1 MDVKDLSKHVERVE
15 SHVRDGREL
24 IVKSQA
30 VTPGNAH
37 IQSSWKR
44 CLTQYNI
51 DPSTVNK
58 PRILTGRALKEY
70 IEPLE
75 EFLFIARSGMQSLYE
90 RVSDAG
96 YVILLGDSNG
106 VTIDCLGNPDKDR
119 ELRDAGLYLGSVWA
133 ESVEGTCGV
142 GTCIEERRALT
153 IHRDEHFRSRH
164 TSLTCSTTPIFFPD
178 GTVLGTLDISLL
190 HSPPE
195 KESQL
200 LALQMVNYY
209 ARLVENA
216 YFLRLFK
223 DSWIIRFNEMQAFVE
238 VVTENIIAVDS
249 EGFIVAANARAQKEI
264 TLRDGMS
271 PVSRHVSD
279 VFNLR
284 FDDLMSHALHKT
296 TTILPLRTVRTGRQ
310 YYATFRAPEVASVK
324 AQNGAAALVNHQG
337 REKDTS
343 PFMTLEYLAGTD
355 AKMLHNINCA
365 RRVMNKD
372 ISILLIGETGTG
384 KEVCA
389 RAIHEASARSENPF
403 VALNCASIP
412 ESLIES
418 ELFGYKQGA
427 FTGAKSKGM
436 RGKILQSDGGTLFL
450 DEIGDMPLNLQ
461 TRLLRVLAEKE
472 ILPLGSETPIR
483 VDLHVICA
491 TLRNLEEL
499 VQKGEFREDLYYRMN
514 GVTIT
519 LPPLRE
525 RTDKALLI
533 ENILSLENNGRP
545 KEIDSDAF
553 EVLLS
558 APWPGNVRQLRNVLR
573 YALAVCEDE
582 TITLADLPP
591 EILQASSLPIE
602 TIVRSLEPV
611 VRTIDSCPEEVPP
624 DSMQF
629 AERTAILNILK
640 KKKWNITVAST
651 DLGISRATLYRKMK
665 KYNIIPPNEMEHSP

>member
-1 MDVKDLSKHVERVE
+1 MGGTVVDEKDLSKHAERVE
-15 SHVRDGREL
+15 SHVRDGGEL
-24 IVKSQA
+24 IARTNAAPVS
-30 VTPGNAH
+30 NAH
-37 IQSSWKR
+37 IQGSWKR

-51 DPSTVNK
+51 DPSTNNK

-70 IEPLE
+70 VEPLE
-75 EFLFIARSGMQSLYE
+75 EFLFIARSGMQSLFE
-90 RVSDAG
+90 RVADAG

-106 VTIDCLGNPDKDR
+106 VTIEYLGNPDKER
-119 ELRDAGLYLGSVWA
+119 EHREAGLYLGSVWA
-133 ESVEGTCGV
+133 ESIEGTCGV
-142 GTCIEERRALT
+142 GTCIEERRSLT
-153 IHRDEHFRSRH
+153 IHRDEHFRTRH

-190 HSPPE
+190 RAPLE

-200 LALQMVNYY
+200 LALQVVNYY

-223 DSWIIRFNEMQAFVE
+223 DSWIIRFNAMQAFVE
-238 VVTENIIAVDS
+238 VVTENILAVDAD
-249 EGFIVAANARAQKEI
+249 GFIVGGNASAQKEI
-264 TLRDGMS
+264 TLRDGTS
-271 PVSRHVSD
+271 PVSRHISD
-279 VFNLR
+279 VFDLR
-284 FDDLMSHALHKT
+284 FDELMSHALHKT

-310 YYATFRAPEVASVK
+310 YYATFRAPEATNLK
-324 AQNGAAALVNHQG
+324 AQKGSATLVPLQDG
-337 REKDTS
+337 EKGS
-343 PFMTLEYLAGTD
+343 SSFMTLDYLAGTD
-355 AKMLHNINCA
+355 SQMLFNVNCA

-389 RAIHEASARSENPF
+389 RAIHDASERSMNPF

-533 ENILSLENNGRP
+533 ENIMSLENGGRP
-545 KEIDSDAF
+545 KDIDPDVFEI
-553 EVLLS
+553 LLS

-573 YALAVCEDE
+573 YALAVCEGD
-582 TITLADLPP
+582 TIGLADLPP
-591 EILQASSLPIE
+591 EILQASSFSLPTEAI
-602 TIVRSLEPV
+602 
-611 VRTIDSCPEEVPP
+611 VRTIEPCQEQVAP
-624 DSMQF
+624 DSMQY
-629 AERTAILNILK
+629 AERMAILNILK

-651 DLGISRATLYRKMK
+651 DLGISRATLYRKMR
-665 KYNIIPPNEMEHSP
+665 KYNIIPPNEREAIQ